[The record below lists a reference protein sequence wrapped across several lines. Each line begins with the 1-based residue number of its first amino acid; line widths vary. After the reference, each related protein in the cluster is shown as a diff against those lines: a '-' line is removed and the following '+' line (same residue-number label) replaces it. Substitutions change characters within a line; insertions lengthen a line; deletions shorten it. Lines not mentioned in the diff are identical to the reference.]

1 MQAALLFPG
10 QGSQAVGM
18 GKALAEAFPV
28 AREVFAAA
36 DDALGF
42 ALSRLCW
49 DGPADELTLTA
60 NTQPAILTTSYAAWR
75 VVETECGVQPIA
87 ALGHSLGEY
96 SALAAAGALGF
107 ADAVRLVRLRGQA
120 MQEAVPAGQG
130 AMAALLGLEADAVR
144 ALCEEVAQG
153 EVCSAANLNG
163 GGQIV
168 VAGTKAAVD
177 RVIATAKSKGAKR
190 AVPLQVSAPFHCAL
204 MQPAADRL
212 AVALQDVKI
221 NALRFPV
228 IANVDAQPNQDA
240 GRVAA
245 LLVKQVTAP
254 VRFEECGL
262 ALAALGATRALELG
276 AGTVLAGLMKRI
288 AASVVVTSVG
298 DPAAVTALK
307 GAAA

>member
-42 ALSRLCW
+42 SLSKLCW

-75 VVETECGVQPIA
+75 VVETECGVQPVA

-120 MQEAVPAGQG
+120 MQEAVPVGQG

-153 EVCSAANLNG
+153 EVCSAARSWSRG
-163 GGQIV
+163 P
-168 VAGTKAAVD
+168 
-177 RVIATAKSKGAKR
+177 RRRSIASSRPPR
-190 AVPLQVSAPFHCAL
+190 ARAPSARC
-204 MQPAADRL
+204 RC
-212 AVALQDVKI
+212 
-221 NALRFPV
+221 R
-228 IANVDAQPNQDA
+228 
-240 GRVAA
+240 
-245 LLVKQVTAP
+245 
-254 VRFEECGL
+254 
-262 ALAALGATRALELG
+262 
-276 AGTVLAGLMKRI
+276 
-288 AASVVVTSVG
+288 
-298 DPAAVTALK
+298 
-307 GAAA
+307 